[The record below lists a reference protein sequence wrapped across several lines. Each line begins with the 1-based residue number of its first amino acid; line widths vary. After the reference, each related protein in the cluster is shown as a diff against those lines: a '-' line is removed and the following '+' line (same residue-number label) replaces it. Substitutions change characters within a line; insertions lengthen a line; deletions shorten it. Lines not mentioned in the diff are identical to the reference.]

1 MEVSYQVIVLG
12 AGPAGLNAAKY
23 AANAGLKVGIID
35 SAPKLGG
42 QYWRHTGNEEFDR
55 SAHHDF
61 DQGSLLMDAVRANPR
76 ITIHSSST
84 IWSASVING
93 EIVLRTKDG
102 AFITSR
108 LILASGAYDRAIPFP
123 GWDIPGVM
131 TAGAAQSLLKGQG
144 VLAGKRMVVAG
155 TGPFLLPVA
164 AGLSSH
170 GGSVIGVI
178 EANGKYS
185 WIRGVGPLLQNP
197 AKIFEGLSYLLTL
210 RKEKVEMRF
219 KQAVTAAHAGA
230 DGLLE
235 SVTVSNI
242 DSEFN
247 VRSSYTLQCDV
258 AAISWG
264 FTPDTSLAGALNL
277 TQEVAIDGSVVVYV
291 DENQR
296 TNHDHSG
303 VEIFAAGE
311 LTGIGGSDLALLEGA
326 IAGLAASGSTNNL
339 KKLKSLRRRAQ
350 RFADALVKVY
360 PIPSGWQSWLTPDT
374 VICRCEEVSYQTL
387 SAAQEDLEVRNA
399 RSAKLMTRCGMGM
412 CQGRVCSRNIFDLL
426 NSDEKDRVNGSYRP
440 IISPITLGEVAAT
453 GLL

>member
-1 MEVSYQVIVLG
+1 MEVRHEVIVLG

-23 AANAGLKVGIID
+23 AANAGLEVGIID

-76 ITIHSSST
+76 ITIHSSSA

-93 EIVLRTKDG
+93 EVVLRATDRS
-102 AFITSR
+102 FLTTR
-108 LILASGAYDRAIPFP
+108 LILASGAYDRSIPFP

-144 VLAGKRMVVAG
+144 VLAGKRLVVAG

-170 GGSVIGVI
+170 GGSVVGVI
-178 EANGKYS
+178 EANSKYL
-185 WIRGVGPLLQNP
+185 WIRGVGALLQNP
-197 AKIFEGLSYLLTL
+197 AKIFEGLGYLMTL
-210 RKEKVEMRF
+210 RKEKVVMRF

-235 SVTVSNI
+235 SVTISNI
-242 DSEFN
+242 DSSFT
-247 VRSSYTLQCDV
+247 VRSSYNLKCDV

-264 FTPDTSLAGALNL
+264 FTPDNSLAGLLNL
-277 TQEVAIDGSVVVYV
+277 AQKVAPDGSVVVRV

-296 TNHDHSG
+296 TDHNHTG

-339 KKLKSLRRRAQ
+339 KKLKSMRRRTR
-350 RFADALVKVY
+350 RFADTLVKVY
-360 PIPSGWQSWLTPDT
+360 PIPRGWKSWLTPDT

-387 SAAQEDLEVRNA
+387 SAAQEDLEVRDA

-412 CQGRVCSRNIFDLL
+412 CQGRICSRNIFDLL